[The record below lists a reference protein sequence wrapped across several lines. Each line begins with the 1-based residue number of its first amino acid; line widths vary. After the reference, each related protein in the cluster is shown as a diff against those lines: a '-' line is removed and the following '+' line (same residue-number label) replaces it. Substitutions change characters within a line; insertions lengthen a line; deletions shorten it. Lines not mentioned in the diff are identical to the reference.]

1 MPKGCAVHDNQE
13 DAVQPPTKA
22 ELEEIVLLGSLLL
35 NWKFWDH
42 LNLSQSGAHQTHV
55 AALQVECAV
64 LPTNFQ
70 FPSDPR
76 KYRIQ
81 NYKSFIAIFDAMM
94 HHGDAGPLLLTS

>member
-22 ELEEIVLLGSLLL
+22 ELEEIALLGSLLL

-55 AALQVECAV
+55 AALQVEAMCSA
-64 LPTNFQ
+64 TYQ
-70 FPSDPR
+70 FSISLRPSKIPNPKLQEFHR
-76 KYRIQ
+76 H
-81 NYKSFIAIFDAMM
+81 F
-94 HHGDAGPLLLTS
+94 